1 MKNIDFKILFN
12 ALDNVG
18 IRAKSVLHYGSNEIM
33 DFKVLHE
40 VLDKK
45 GVNHRP
51 KNVQS
56 FYESLGFEDISL
68 VNIEELADSP
78 NKQYELVVN
87 PGSSAMLFDQ
97 RYVFDLMN
105 ERTVGNGFQLHV
117 VPFLCT
123 LDNHM
128 FAYMPNFFH
137 YIAKNQKHEIL
148 KAYFCNYACTRC
160 LETIIYNDFSG
171 FKYEKEFG
179 MNFLQ
184 NENWTSHIGLGV
196 VYKKQVPDVQE
207 DD

>member
-12 ALDNVG
+12 ALDDVG
-18 IRAKSVLHYGSNEIM
+18 IRASSVLHFGSNEIM

-45 GVNHRP
+45 GINDRP
-51 KNVQS
+51 KDVQS

-68 VNIEELADSP
+68 VDIEQLANSP
-78 NKQYELVVN
+78 DKQYELVVN
-87 PGSSAMLFDQ
+87 PGSSAMMLDQ
-97 RYVFDLMN
+97 LQIFELMN
-105 ERTVGNGFQLHV
+105 ERTAPNGFQLHT

-128 FAYMPNFFH
+128 FSYMPNFFH
-137 YIAKNQKHEIL
+137 YIAKYQKHEIL
-148 KAYFCNYACTRC
+148 KAYFCNYACSRC
-160 LETIIYNDFSG
+160 LETSIYDNFSG
-171 FKYEKEFG
+171 FAYEQEFG

-196 VYKKQVPDVQE
+196 VYKKKVLDVQE

>member
-1 MKNIDFKILFN
+1 LKNIDFKILFN
-12 ALDNVG
+12 ALDDVG
-18 IRAKSVLHYGSNEIM
+18 IRASSVLHFGTNEIM
-33 DFKVLHE
+33 DFNVLHE
-40 VLDKK
+40 ILDKK
-45 GVNHRP
+45 GINHRP
-51 KNVQS
+51 KDVQG
-56 FYESLGFEDISL
+56 FYESLGFEDISI
-68 VNIEELADSP
+68 VRIGELQESP
-78 NKQYELVVN
+78 KKQYELVVN

-97 RYVFDLMN
+97 REIFDAMH
-105 ERTVGNGFQLHV
+105 ERTAVDGFQLHM

-128 FAYMPNFFH
+128 FTYMPNFFY
-137 YIAKNQKHEIL
+137 YIAKYQRHEIL

-160 LETIIYNDFSG
+160 LETAIYEDFSG
-171 FKYEKEFG
+171 FQYETEFG